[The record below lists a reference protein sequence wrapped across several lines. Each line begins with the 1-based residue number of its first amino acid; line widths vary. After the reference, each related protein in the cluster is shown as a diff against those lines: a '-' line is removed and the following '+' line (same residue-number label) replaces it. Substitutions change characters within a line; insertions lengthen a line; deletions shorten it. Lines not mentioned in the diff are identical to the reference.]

1 MLCVG
6 IGIGVG
12 VAVRGAVGRRLGGG
26 FRDLVDGIIGKPGQV
41 IDVVFVVIRA
51 LALPHLGFDLGQ
63 FTLKLGLLF
72 GAEGRVVDVLVEDI
86 GIGLV
91 GVGLVGVGL
100 VRVGR
105 VFLDIAFDDR
115 GLIVATLDLDDARPD
130 AGRLGRVPIKRRFN
144 RDRLRRGTRLERSV
158 RRGNGILSQL
168 RKLIL
173 RQNERGSGP
182 GLGLLI
188 VFQRFVNDF
197 SIFRVVFG
205 RLFCLNLLC
214 LWLFRLGRIFDR
226 LFCLSFIRC
235 GLFHAEPGKDRVQII
250 LRHIHSIRPGGGF
263 GQIILGQC
271 RVEIC
276 GCRVKERLRIGS
288 KLGVLILGI
297 FIARIGAFGL
307 QNDRA
312 DAAQLGGDAVALVT
326 IVTGLF

>member
-41 IDVVFVVIRA
+41 IVCVVDVIRT

-91 GVGLVGVGL
+91 GVGLVRVGL
-100 VRVGR
+100 VL
-105 VFLDIAFDDR
+105 LDIAFDDR
-115 GLIVATLDLDDARPD
+115 GLIVAALDLDDARPD

-188 VFQRFVNDF
+188 VFKRFVNDF
-197 SIFRVVFG
+197 SMFRVVFG
-205 RLFCLNLLC
+205 KLFCLNLLC
-214 LWLFRLGRIFDR
+214 LWLFRLGRIFDS

-250 LRHIHSIRPGGGF
+250 LRHIHSVSRGSGF

-276 GCRVKERLRIGS
+276 GCRVKERLRIRS

-297 FIARIGAFGL
+297 FIARIRAFGL

-312 DAAQLGGDAVALVT
+312 DAAQLGGDAVALVPF
-326 IVTGLF
+326 VTR